1 MTRWTLRMAVPVLF
15 LSLASVPAPARAQ
28 EPEPVVE
35 GESEGDPF
43 YGYLGTAAL
52 CFAAIFAVCKS
63 ARR

>member
-1 MTRWTLRMAVPVLF
+1 MTRWTRH
-15 LSLASVPAPARAQ
+15 LAIPTLLLALGSIPAPARGQ
-28 EPEPVVE
+28 EPEVAVE
-35 GESEGDPF
+35 GEDEGDPF